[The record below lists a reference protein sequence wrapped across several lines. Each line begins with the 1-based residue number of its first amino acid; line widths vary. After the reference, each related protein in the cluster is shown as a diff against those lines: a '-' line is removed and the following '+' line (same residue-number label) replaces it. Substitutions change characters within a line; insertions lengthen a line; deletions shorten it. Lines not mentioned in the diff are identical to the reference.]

1 MAFQRPACTTL
12 LLLALIRKE
21 KKKKKGWSR
30 LFLLFRWVV
39 LREDIGMMGVSVRE
53 ESLCLKHLIAA
64 LAGPLG
70 CVTKSILMISM

>member
-1 MAFQRPACTTL
+1 M
-12 LLLALIRKE
+12 
-21 KKKKKGWSR
+21 
-30 LFLLFRWVV
+30 FRWVV

>member
-1 MAFQRPACTTL
+1 MAFQRPARTAL
-12 LLLALIRKE
+12 HLLALIRME
-21 KKKKKGWSR
+21 KKKKGWSR

>member
-1 MAFQRPACTTL
+1 MAFQRPARTAL
-12 LLLALIRKE
+12 HLLALIRME
-21 KKKKKGWSR
+21 KKKKGGPGCSCCSDG
-30 LFLLFRWVV
+30 LF

>member
-1 MAFQRPACTTL
+1 MAFQRPARTAL
-12 LLLALIRKE
+12 HLLALIKME
-21 KKKKKGWSR
+21 KKKKGRSR